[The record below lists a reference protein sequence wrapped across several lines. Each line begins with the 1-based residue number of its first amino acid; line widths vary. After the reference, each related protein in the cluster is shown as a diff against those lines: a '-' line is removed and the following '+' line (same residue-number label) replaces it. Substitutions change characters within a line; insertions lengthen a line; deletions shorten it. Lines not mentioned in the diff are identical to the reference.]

1 MVNIQFFVDLD
12 LIDKYI
18 PAEDITVVQESSQ
31 SIEFFFSIKKNKS
44 LVDLTGA
51 TDFVFALVKPDG
63 HVVLQDDAVLE
74 NGKVKV
80 LVNAEAFTA
89 KGKIFYQIQ
98 YKIGSAVYNT
108 RQAFAWVEQGNT
120 SCQALK
126 STDYAPFLEG
136 PIELG
141 KIFKDV
147 DTPALI
153 ASKEVADAALVQSNI
168 NSDSILHLNDEVD
181 NVQGVAESAL
191 EKSTENT
198 SQIGVLSEN
207 IGDNESFLGGD
218 IKAIWDPPTQPA
230 RDSIIADVDNRKYSK
245 YLDLWDNLV
254 SGNEEYITKTKLGRD
269 QSNTYD
275 IYKYVFEPKNY
286 EKTIIV
292 NCNIHG
298 HETMGHLMFYQFM
311 KLVVNNYKKSSQL
324 NYIRNKIRVVTIPVQ
339 NPWGLE
345 NFTRGNSRQVN
356 LNRNFD
362 YLWSLNTET
371 DKGAAPLSE
380 AEAVI
385 TNNLL
390 KDYKDAV
397 IYLDLHNT
405 ESGMDYNYYAVIPK
419 YLDISRD
426 IIYKTIQAVSP
437 IKNPNNNIQT
447 SEQPVVANNGVANH
461 GIQSAIIEW
470 VPGTMSPASYD
481 STDMTY
487 AVKFIG
493 NLILQFLAN
502 ENINLGR
509 VSEAVT
515 SHTTYI
521 TRAKT
526 TGTGWTKMGLM
537 DIEFAPKVDGIVLV
551 NGTTVCKNTDDTAM
565 SYIAPVVVQTGND
578 MTAPGTIAVQQDQA
592 EVFAEIGL
600 KMSALSYSRTMPVR
614 AVGKDNGTV
623 KVSLYMKSTAGIL
636 ANERTRLSV
645 TFIPTNAAVSYKTFV
660 TVGATGEIKQSYPD
674 PTKM

>member
-1 MVNIQFFVDLD
+1 MTFKTYELDVDLVNQISTKELRFSQGDENSAKLIMNLKNRGKELD
-12 LIDKYI
+12 LSLAK
-18 PAEDITVVQESSQ
+18 AVRITFE
-31 SIEFFFSIKKNKS
+31 
-44 LVDLTGA
+44 
-51 TDFVFALVKPDG
+51 KPDG
-63 HVVLQDDAVLE
+63 TIVYQEDCDPIDKMKGKYQIVLKTQTLAAVGNVLCQVRIIEE
-74 NGKVKV
+74 NGKLDAEPFGFYVKKSLSGDEAVESSDQFPIIEQV
-80 LVNAEAFTA
+80 LEA
-89 KGKIFYQIQ
+89 GKQ
-98 YKIGSAVYNT
+98 
-108 RQAFAWVEQGNT
+108 
-120 SCQALK
+120 
-126 STDYAPFLEG
+126 LEG
-136 PIELG
+136 
-141 KIFKDV
+141 V
-147 DTPALI
+147 DIPALV
-153 ASKEVADAALVQSNI
+153 ASKET
-168 NSDSILHLNDEVD
+168 
-181 NVQGVAESAL
+181 AESAL
-191 EKSTENT
+191 AKSTENT
-198 SQIGVLSEN
+198 NQIGNLSKSVEEN
-207 IGDNESFLGGD
+207 ASFLGGD
-218 IKAIWDPPTQPA
+218 IKSLWEAPVQPA
-230 RDSIIADVDNRKYSK
+230 RDTIISAADNKKYSK

-269 QSNTYD
+269 QSGTYD

-311 KLVVNNYKKSSQL
+311 KLVVNDYMKSSQL
-324 NYIRNKIRVVTIPVQ
+324 NYIRNKVRVVTIPVQ

-362 YLWSLNTET
+362 YLWDLNTET

-405 ESGMDYNYYAVIPK
+405 ESGMDYNYYAVVPK
-419 YLDISRD
+419 YLDIARD
-426 IIYKTIQAVSP
+426 VIYKTIQAVSP

-493 NLILQFLAN
+493 NLILQFLAH
-502 ENINLGR
+502 ENIKLGA
-509 VSEAVT
+509 VGEATSSHVT
-515 SHTTYI
+515 FI
-521 TRAKT
+521 NRAKS
-526 TGTGWTKMGLM
+526 TGTGWTKMGLLE
-537 DIEFAPKVDGIVLV
+537 IELSPNVDGIVLV
-551 NGTTVCKNTDDTAM
+551 NGTTMCKNTDDTAM
-565 SYIAPVVVQTGND
+565 SYIAPVITQSGND
-578 MTAPGTIAVQQDQA
+578 LAATGTIVTQQDHS
-592 EVFAEIGL
+592 EVFAELGL
-600 KMSALSYSRTMPVR
+600 KMGSLSYNRSMPVR
-614 AVGKDNGTV
+614 AVGKDNGAV
-623 KVSLYMKSTAGIL
+623 KVMLYMKTTAGVL
-636 ANERTRLSV
+636 SNERTRLEI
-645 TFIPTNAAVSYKTFV
+645 TFLPTNAAVSFKSYV

-674 PTKM
+674 PVKMTNTNKLN